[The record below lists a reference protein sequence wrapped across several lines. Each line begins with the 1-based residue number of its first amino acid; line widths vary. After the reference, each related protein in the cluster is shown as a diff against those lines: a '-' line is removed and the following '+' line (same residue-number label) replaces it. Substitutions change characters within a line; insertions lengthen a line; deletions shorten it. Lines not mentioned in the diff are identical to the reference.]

1 MDDLRFS
8 SFSSRSFTSMLNQP
22 ILRPMDYQHN
32 SAMPSTDY
40 QLLEIVRSATHQTL
54 IMSGNPAYMEL
65 NSRWMKAS
73 AELEAERRV
82 NHSLQGT
89 QATWQS
95 AFSSISAP
103 LASTSAQRPPRPALQ
118 IPNEVQ
124 LVSHDDCPEVRFYSL
139 TDWERY
145 KKRCAD
151 AGRMYTKLDFLED
164 IHGRPVSDSQ
174 RRAFSQT
181 VYGLF
186 NELHSAGLDPPTWS
200 KRQATAGEYVCQQL
214 SKQHREFR
222 YCEDGKYK
230 ASLYASIKFPDWNR
244 DSRQAGKL
252 AERRRHDT
260 SFSTLPPPAPKRHRK
275 QPVKQRKV
283 KVETDIIDLSL
294 DVEDTESEDH
304 GHLHAP
310 VPKKPSVK
318 PLVSWQTPSPGSMTP
333 PVVRTPPLDIPRS
346 PTPVYEQPP
355 AADHS
360 NAASR
365 APTLAPRVSRPL
377 TVPHATTPSQLTA
390 HDSPERPL
398 ARTSNE
404 LLGADLGA
412 INRPPRIREKPTRPR
427 RVDNLAGLV
436 VPRSAATPPVPRPTT
451 VLPPVQPITAATT
464 NDDDLQSGP
473 SSDSPHAG
481 GSSNLKFPPP
491 PLDARATKKRT
502 PVKPNGSS
510 TQRNLYLTEYLRH
523 HPDTTAQEFK
533 VVWDTLVQAEV
544 KQEYKR
550 LASEAQA
557 SN

>member
-73 AELEAERRV
+73 AELEA
-82 NHSLQGT
+82 
-89 QATWQS
+89 
-95 AFSSISAP
+95 
-103 LASTSAQRPPRPALQ
+103 
-118 IPNEVQ
+118 
-124 LVSHDDCPEVRFYSL
+124 
-139 TDWERY
+139 ERY

-427 RVDNLAGLV
+427 RVDNLVSRASF
-436 VPRSAATPPVPRPTT
+436 RSYTPVPRPTT